1 MIIFRLPPGRF
12 SPVHQ
17 PSQRTLARCEG
28 CLELDS
34 LLECWFVVYIY
45 IHIPGTPTDL
55 YFWRSTPQS
64 KAFSDENK
72 GHLGSRYVSTLF
84 TYLCVCFEFLFWL
97 FSGDGCSATNFV
109 LDNST
114 WIIHT
119 PNSPKTIFSIHLRT
133 WRCPAAKGK
142 SSTIRFWFPMLAFRS
157 FVDPH
162 AEKKAFHGL
171 SCGPTSVVDTA
182 RSGPESCQFH
192 SSGVGAAQISK
203 RWWSWVMWWWNLAW
217 LFVCLARSFAGGS
230 LSFRC
235 EMLVVLIVKVVLL
248 VYLPQCTFDFQEYL
262 DECRTAKLFV
272 ALMAEDPFKYYT
284 DSESCRIC
292 KVTITQM
299 HSTFLLSF
307 VSLQESSV
315 CTTGQTCWWSQMMP
329 RWSVLGSKLRLF
341 PCFIGQ

>member
-1 MIIFRLPPGRF
+1 M
-12 SPVHQ
+12 
-17 PSQRTLARCEG
+17 
-28 CLELDS
+28 
-34 LLECWFVVYIY
+34 YIY
-45 IHIPGTPTDL
+45 IYTYTWNPTDL

-84 TYLCVCFEFLFWL
+84 TYLCVFFEFLFWL

-142 SSTIRFWFPMLAFRS
+142 SSTIRIWVPMLAFRS

-162 AEKKAFHGL
+162 ARKKGL
-171 SCGPTSVVDTA
+171 PRPLLWPHERCG
-182 RSGPESCQFH
+182 H
-192 SSGVGAAQISK
+192 SPQ
-203 RWWSWVMWWWNLAW
+203 RSWVVPIPFQWGRGSPDLKALVKLGDVVVKPCLA
-217 LFVCLARSFAGGS
+217 VCLPGSFFCRGFFVVPLWDACGVYIQGGFIG
-230 LSFRC
+230 L
-235 EMLVVLIVKVVLL
+235 
-248 VYLPQCTFDFQEYL
+248 LPQCTFDFQEYL

-292 KVTITQM
+292 KLTITQM

-315 CTTGQTCWWSQMMP
+315 CTTGQTCWWSQMM
-329 RWSVLGSKLRLF
+329 GSKLRLF
-341 PCFIGQ
+341 PFFIGQKEVYKNPI

>member
-1 MIIFRLPPGRF
+1 MSFVFCLLSFGVSLSIA
-12 SPVHQ
+12 
-17 PSQRTLARCEG
+17 RTLLPCASAESKDPCQVRGVVWSWILCWNVG
-28 CLELDS
+28 
-34 LLECWFVVYIY
+34 LLYICMYIY
-45 IHIPGTPTDL
+45 ICIYVYMYICIYIYIYTWNPTDL

-84 TYLCVCFEFLFWL
+84 TYLCVFFEFLFWL

-142 SSTIRFWFPMLAFRS
+142 SSTIRFWVPMLAFRG

-192 SSGVGAAQISK
+192 SSGVGVAQISK

-217 LFVCLARSFAGGS
+217 LFVCLARSFAGVLCRS
-230 LSFRC
+230 VARCLWCLYSRWFYWFIYLNALSTFRNIW
-235 EMLVVLIVKVVLL
+235 MS
-248 VYLPQCTFDFQEYL
+248 
-262 DECRTAKLFV
+262 V
-272 ALMAEDPFKYYT
+272 AL
-284 DSESCRIC
+284 
-292 KVTITQM
+292 QN
-299 HSTFLLSF
+299 FL
-307 VSLQESSV
+307 
-315 CTTGQTCWWSQMMP
+315 
-329 RWSVLGSKLRLF
+329 
-341 PCFIGQ
+341 

>member
-1 MIIFRLPPGRF
+1 MADWTNHWWIFDFYVICVLFAFFWCVLEHRWSFRSRHQDASPLCISRVKGPLPGAGIVW
-12 SPVHQ
+12 SWILCWNV
-17 PSQRTLARCEG
+17 G
-28 CLELDS
+28 
-34 LLECWFVVYIY
+34 LLYICIYIY
-45 IHIPGTPTDL
+45 IYTWNPTDL
-55 YFWRSTPQS
+55 YFWRLTPQS

-84 TYLCVCFEFLFWL
+84 TYLCVFFEFLFWL

-142 SSTIRFWFPMLAFRS
+142 SSTIRFWVPMLAFRS

-171 SCGPTSVVDTA
+171 SRGPTSVVDTA

-192 SSGVGAAQISK
+192 SSGVGVAQISK

-217 LFVCLARSFAGGS
+217 LFVCLARSFARGS

-272 ALMAEDPFKYYT
+272 AMNVEDSFKYYT
-284 DSESCRIC
+284 DSWMVYNG
-292 KVTITQM
+292 K
-299 HSTFLLSF
+299 
-307 VSLQESSV
+307 
-315 CTTGQTCWWSQMMP
+315 P
-329 RWSVLGSKLRLF
+329 Y
-341 PCFIGQ
+341 